1 MEVLAQKVTAAA
13 TRGWELLSVFDL
25 AEELA
30 QRAEYED
37 RWAELCKWGAVAV
50 GVLCLTSLTA
60 ALILAY
66 LEHV

>member
-1 MEVLAQKVTAAA
+1 MEVLAQRVAAPA
-13 TRGWELLSVFDL
+13 NSWELQSDFDL

-30 QRAEYED
+30 QRAENED

-60 ALILAY
+60 ALILTY
-66 LEHV
+66 LEHL

>member
-1 MEVLAQKVTAAA
+1 MEVLAQKVTASAK
-13 TRGWELLSVFDL
+13 GWELLSDFDL

-30 QRAEYED
+30 QRAEHED
-37 RWAELCKWGAVAV
+37 RWAELCKWGAVSV

-66 LEHV
+66 AEHL

>member
-13 TRGWELLSVFDL
+13 KRWELVSDFDL

-30 QRAEYED
+30 LRAEHED
-37 RWAELCKWGAVAV
+37 RWAELCKWGAVSV

-66 LEHV
+66 FERV

>member
-1 MEVLAQKVTAAA
+1 MEVLVQTAAA
-13 TRGWELLSVFDL
+13 SAKGWELLSDFNL

-30 QRAEYED
+30 LRAETED
-37 RWAELCKWGAVAV
+37 RWAELCKWSAVAV

-66 LEHV
+66 VENL

>member
-1 MEVLAQKVTAAA
+1 MEVLARKVSASAK
-13 TRGWELLSVFDL
+13 RWELLSDFDL

-30 QRAEYED
+30 QRADHED
-37 RWAELCKWGAVAV
+37 RWAELCKWGAVTV

>member
-1 MEVLAQKVTAAA
+1 MEVLAQKATASAS
-13 TRGWELLSVFDL
+13 GWEMLSDLCL

-30 QRAEYED
+30 LRAETED
-37 RWAELCKWGAVAV
+37 RWAELCKWGAVTV

-60 ALILAY
+60 ALILSY

>member
-1 MEVLAQKVTAAA
+1 MEVLARKVSASAK
-13 TRGWELLSVFDL
+13 RWELLSDFDL

-30 QRAEYED
+30 QRAEHED

-60 ALILAY
+60 ALILTY

>member
-1 MEVLAQKVTAAA
+1 MEVLAQKATASAS
-13 TRGWELLSVFDL
+13 GWEMLSDLYL

-30 QRAEYED
+30 LRAENED

-66 LEHV
+66 IAHL

>member
-1 MEVLAQKVTAAA
+1 MEVLAQKAAA
-13 TRGWELLSVFDL
+13 AAKRWELMSDFDL

-30 QRAEYED
+30 LRAENED
-37 RWAELCKWGAVAV
+37 RWAELCKWGAVSV

>member
-1 MEVLAQKVTAAA
+1 MEVLAPKATASAS
-13 TRGWELLSVFDL
+13 GWEMLSDLCL

-30 QRAEYED
+30 LRAETED
-37 RWAELCKWGAVAV
+37 RWAELCKWGAVTV

-60 ALILAY
+60 ALILSY

>member
-1 MEVLAQKVTAAA
+1 MEVLARKVSASAK
-13 TRGWELLSVFDL
+13 RWELLSDFDL

-30 QRAEYED
+30 QRADHED
-37 RWAELCKWGAVAV
+37 RWAELCKWGAVTV

-66 LEHV
+66 LEHT